1 MNRDRYDADLSVEQK
16 CILKNNKQKKETI
29 FIKRLIDHE

>member
-16 CILKNNKQKKETI
+16 CILKNNKQKKGNY
-29 FIKRLIDHE
+29 FY